1 MCPSNI
7 QHQIIIFL
15 LDKTEPPLGSEELE
29 ANIIL
34 RTTVASNTQITH
46 CGLQK
51 VKILNLDR
59 GGGRQSDKQPG
70 RGRDVSRV
78 Y

>member
-7 QHQIIIFL
+7 QHQIIIIFL
-15 LDKTEPPLGSEELE
+15 LDRSEPPLGSEELE

-34 RTTVASNTQITH
+34 RTTVASNTQIKH

-51 VKILNLDR
+51 VKILNLD
-59 GGGRQSDKQPG
+59 GGGAGSQTNSQG
-70 RGRDVSRV
+70 EEGM
-78 Y
+78 